1 MERRGCS
8 RRPRRG
14 EDYRCGVPRPFFL
27 AGLAAA
33 IAVGATGCAGI
44 PPLPPQAS
52 IGTVT
57 PDQQRGETAS
67 LEPEEAESEEEST
80 EPSPPATEAPSTKAP
95 SSDTTKGVRVDV
107 ATDPRIVAQVEY
119 VLEYWS
125 DYNDEEWGVL
135 ERNDCVNFASQS
147 LVVRGWKQSAQWYHG
162 GDPYTSSP
170 SWRSSTAM
178 RDWLASRPDL
188 ATALDDSERD
198 QVQLG
203 DLVQFDWDD
212 SGDRDHT
219 GVVTRIE
226 RSADDVKIY
235 FAGHTRDSDYRDVD
249 VAITKE
255 HPGASVYYWRLAG

>member
-1 MERRGCS
+1 
-8 RRPRRG
+8 
-14 EDYRCGVPRPFFL
+14 VPRPLLL

-57 PDQQRGETAS
+57 PDQQRGAETAPATP
-67 LEPEEAESEEEST
+67 EPEEPVDESD
-80 EPSPPATEAPSTKAP
+80 EPAADAGE
-95 SSDTTKGVRVDV
+95 DVQVDV
-107 ATDPRIVAQVEY
+107 ATDPRVVAQVDY
-119 VLEYWS
+119 VLQYWS

-147 LVVRGWKQSAQWYHG
+147 LVVRGWEQSSQWYHG
-162 GDPYTSSP
+162 GDPYTSSA

-178 RDWLASRPDL
+178 RNWLASRPDL
-188 ATALDDSERD
+188 ATALDDDQRD

-203 DLVQFDWDD
+203 DLVQFDWDN

-226 RSADDVKIY
+226 RSSQGVKVY
-235 FAGHTRDSDYRDVD
+235 FAGHTLDSDYRDVD

-255 HPGASVYYWRLAG
+255 HPGASVYYWRLAD

>member
-1 MERRGCS
+1 MKRRVRS
-8 RRPRRG
+8 RRPPRHEG
-14 EDYRCGVPRPFFL
+14 YRCRVPRPLLL

-57 PDQQRGETAS
+57 PDAQRGGETAPATPEAE
-67 LEPEEAESEEEST
+67 EPED
-80 EPSPPATEAPSTKAP
+80 EPTADAG
-95 SSDTTKGVRVDV
+95 DDVQVDV
-107 ATDPRIVAQVEY
+107 AADPRVVAQVDY

-147 LVVRGWKQSAQWYHG
+147 LVVRGWEQTDEWHHG
-162 GDPYTSSP
+162 GDPYTSTP
-170 SWRSSTAM
+170 TWRSSTAM
-178 RDWLASRPDL
+178 RDWLRTRPDL
-188 ATALDDSERD
+188 AAPLEDSERD

-203 DLVQFDWDD
+203 DLVQFDWDN

-226 RSADDVKIY
+226 RSDAGVKVY
-235 FAGHTRDSDYRDVD
+235 FAGHTLDSDYRDVD
-249 VAITKE
+249 VAITEE

>member
-1 MERRGCS
+1 M
-8 RRPRRG
+8 
-14 EDYRCGVPRPFFL
+14 PRPLLL

-52 IGTVT
+52 IGTVS
-57 PDQQRGETAS
+57 PDEQPGGETA
-67 LEPEEAESEEEST
+67 
-80 EPSPPATEAPSTKAP
+80 PATPEVDPGATPTDPPSADAADP
-95 SSDTTKGVRVDV
+95 VQLDV
-107 ATDPRIVAQVEY
+107 ATDPRVVAQVDY

-147 LVVRGWKQSAQWYHG
+147 LVVRGWKQSAEWYHG
-162 GDPYTSSP
+162 GDPYSS
-170 SWRSSTAM
+170 SATWRSSTAM
-178 RDWLASRPDL
+178 RDWLESRPDL
-188 ATALDDSERD
+188 ATPLGDDQRD

-203 DLVQFDWDD
+203 DLVQFDWDN

-226 RSADDVKIY
+226 RSAGGVKVY
-235 FAGHTRDSDYRDVD
+235 FAGHTLDSDYRDVD

-255 HPGASVYYWRLAG
+255 HPGASVYYWRLAA

>member
-1 MERRGCS
+1 M
-8 RRPRRG
+8 
-14 EDYRCGVPRPFFL
+14 PRPLLL

-57 PDQQRGETAS
+57 PDEQRGAETAPATPDDDPV
-67 LEPEEAESEEEST
+67 EPST
-80 EPSPPATEAPSTKAP
+80 EVPSADA
-95 SSDTTKGVRVDV
+95 SDDVQLDV
-107 ATDPRIVAQVEY
+107 ATDPRVVAQVEY

-147 LVVRGWKQSAQWYHG
+147 LVVRGWEQDSAWYHG
-162 GDPYTSSP
+162 GDPYSSSA

-178 RDWLASRPDL
+178 RDWLEDRPDL
-188 ATALDDSERD
+188 ATPLGDEERD

-203 DLVQFDWDD
+203 DLVQFDWDN

-226 RSADDVKIY
+226 RSADGVKVF
-235 FAGHTRDSDYRDVD
+235 FAGHTLDSDYRDVD

-255 HPGASVYYWRLAG
+255 HPGASVYYWRLAA

>member
-1 MERRGCS
+1 M
-8 RRPRRG
+8 
-14 EDYRCGVPRPFFL
+14 PRPLLL
-27 AGLAAA
+27 AGIAAA

-57 PDQQRGETAS
+57 PDARGERSDPSET
-67 LEPEEAESEEEST
+67 PED
-80 EPSPPATEAPSTKAP
+80 AP
-95 SSDTTKGVRVDV
+95 SSDVPARDASDGVQVDV
-107 ATDPRIVAQVEY
+107 ATDPRVVAQVEY

-135 ERNDCVNFASQS
+135 EKNDCVNFASQS
-147 LVVRGWKQSAQWYHG
+147 LVVRGWTQSAAWHHG
-162 GDPYTSSP
+162 GDPYTSSA
-170 SWRSSTAM
+170 SWRSSTAL
-178 RDWLASRPDL
+178 RDWLETRPDL
-188 ATALDDSERD
+188 ATELDDGERD

-226 RSADDVKIY
+226 RSDEGVKIY
-235 FAGHTRDSDYRDVD
+235 FAGHTLDSDYRDVD
-249 VAITKE
+249 VAITEE
-255 HPGASVYYWRLAG
+255 HPGGSVYYWRLAA